1 MYEYKAK
8 GVFVWSTGKW
18 PEEGEKNSMYFFN
31 LVKRNAELNSVLK
44 LNINGEVSEDP
55 VKISNC
61 ISTFYQKLYSKKDD
75 DGNTR
80 LFLES
85 IKADAKCKDQDCMML
100 CDKHISIE
108 ILNFI

>member
-1 MYEYKAK
+1 MYGLQGNGLKK
-8 GVFVWSTGKW
+8 GRKT
-18 PEEGEKNSMYFFN
+18 PCTFFN
-31 LVKRNAELNSVLK
+31 LVKRNVELNSVLK

-85 IKADAKCKDQDCMML
+85 IKADAKCIDQDCMML

-108 ILNFI
+108 ILDFI